1 MPYMYAL
8 YVCLICTHL
17 RLFAVSSGVLLV
29 GGVAERDPEVHR
41 IFCVQPHKVRRA
53 PNTCTAHT
61 PQRLAATNSHHVR
74 KAHSDGRARERRGSL
89 SHTHTHTHTHTHS
102 ETFSAAAAAARQMS
116 SARWAVRSFSKLRY
130 ATRVS
135 VENDMVLP
143 PRGSSSRFCKCSCVH
158 RLAQLVT
165 YSRRTHSIVREPIL

>member
-74 KAHSDGRARERRGSL
+74 KAHSDGRARERRGS
-89 SHTHTHTHTHTHS
+89 HTHTHTHTHT
-102 ETFSAAAAAARQMS
+102 
-116 SARWAVRSFSKLRY
+116 
-130 ATRVS
+130 
-135 VENDMVLP
+135 N
-143 PRGSSSRFCKCSCVH
+143 
-158 RLAQLVT
+158 T
-165 YSRRTHSIVREPIL
+165 YTYTHTHTHIYTHTHPHTYTHTHTYTHIHIHIHIHTYTHI

>member
-89 SHTHTHTHTHTHS
+89 SLTHTHTNTHTQRNL
-102 ETFSAAAAAARQMS
+102 FSSGSGGATNELSTLGCAFVFKIEVCDESVRGKRHGFAAQGLQQPLLQML
-116 SARWAVRSFSKLRY
+116 LRPQ
-130 ATRVS
+130 TR
-135 VENDMVLP
+135 
-143 PRGSSSRFCKCSCVH
+143 
-158 RLAQLVT
+158 
-165 YSRRTHSIVREPIL
+165 PIGHL